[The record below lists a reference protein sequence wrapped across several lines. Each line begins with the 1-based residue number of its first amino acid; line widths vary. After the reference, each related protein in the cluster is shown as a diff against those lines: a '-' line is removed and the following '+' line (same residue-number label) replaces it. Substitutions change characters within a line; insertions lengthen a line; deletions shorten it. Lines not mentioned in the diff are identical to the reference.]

1 MTHKLNKT
9 NPKENNSSKD
19 EGDSMSK
26 KERWIVFP
34 AVIVLLLIATLFDL
48 RISQAVYGKNL
59 FSTVFE
65 VLGEAPIQFLALFGA
80 VTLFRFRSKKT
91 KWCSGLLAVAYGI
104 LAAAFAFMLGFA
116 TINYV
121 NENIAHELP
130 MVVSLV
136 TALVGLALAILLV
149 RAVPKERARE
159 AVTFA
164 IIAIVYILLIVI
176 IMNSIKSVWGRLRMR
191 EMLDPASEFTPWYEI
206 HFRGGF
212 ENRFA
217 SFPSG
222 HTMNAA
228 GMILI
233 TLLPTVFEKLKGK
246 EALLRVIAYGWV
258 AVVGFSRI
266 VAGAHFSTDVLF
278 GILLSYALFE
288 GTRAVVTNLRSKQTK
303 QSGGAMPVSSD
314 QLCN

>member
-1 MTHKLNKT
+1 MT
-9 NPKENNSSKD
+9 
-19 EGDSMSK
+19 K

-34 AVIVLLLIATLFDL
+34 CVIALLLLATFFDL
-48 RISQAVYGKNL
+48 KISQAIYGKNL

-80 VTLFRFRSKKT
+80 LTLFRFRSRRSKAAGAMLAAIY
-91 KWCSGLLAVAYGI
+91 GL

-130 MVVSLV
+130 IYASLAA
-136 TALVGLALAILLV
+136 ALTGLGLAVLLV

-164 IIAIVYILLIVI
+164 VIAIVYMLLIVI
-176 IMNSIKSVWGRLRMR
+176 VMNLMKGVWGRLRMR
-191 EMLDPASEFTPWYEI
+191 EMLDAASEFTPWYEI
-206 HFRGGF
+206 HYRGGF
-212 ENRFA
+212 DNRFA

-228 GMILI
+228 GVILI
-233 TLLPTVFEKLKGK
+233 TLPPGIFDLLKGK
-246 EALLRVIAYGWV
+246 EALLHILAYAW
-258 AVVGFSRI
+258 ALVVGVSRV
-266 VAGAHFSTDVLF
+266 VAGAHFTTDVLF

-288 GTRAVVTNLRSKQTK
+288 GTRAVVSKIRAKKMGIHGETPLAAPEQ
-303 QSGGAMPVSSD
+303 
-314 QLCN
+314 

>member
-1 MTHKLNKT
+1 MLNKI
-9 NPKENNSSKD
+9 NLKENNSSKD

-34 AVIVLLLIATLFDL
+34 AVIVLLLIATFFDL

-65 VLGEAPIQFLALFGA
+65 ILGEAPIQFLALFGA
-80 VTLFRFRSKKT
+80 VSLFRFRSRKT
-91 KWCSGLLAVAYGI
+91 KWGSGLLAVAYGI
-104 LAAAFAFMLGFA
+104 FAAAFAFMLGFA

-130 MVVSLV
+130 TVVSLL
-136 TALVGLALAILLV
+136 TALVGLALAILLS

-191 EMLDPASEFTPWYEI
+191 EMLDPTSEFTPWYEI

-212 ENRFA
+212 DNRYA

-266 VAGAHFSTDVLF
+266 VAGAHFATDVLF

-288 GTRAVVTNLRSKQTK
+288 GTRAVVTNLRSKPTK
-303 QSGGAMPVSSD
+303 QSGGTMPVLSN
-314 QLCN
+314 QLCK

>member
-1 MTHKLNKT
+1 MTKR
-9 NPKENNSSKD
+9 
-19 EGDSMSK
+19 
-26 KERWIVFP
+26 ERWIVFP
-34 AVIVLLLIATLFDL
+34 VVAVLLLITTVFDL

-59 FSTVFE
+59 FSTLFE
-65 VLGEAPIQFLALFGA
+65 VLGEAPIQFLALLGA
-80 VTLFRFRSKKT
+80 VTLLRFRSKKT
-91 KWCSGLLAVAYGI
+91 KCVSGLLIAAYGI
-104 LAAAFAFMLGFA
+104 LAVVFAFMFGFA

-130 MVVSLV
+130 IVVSLL
-136 TALVGLALAILLV
+136 TALAGFALAILLA

-164 IIAIVYILLIVI
+164 IIAIVYVILIVI

-191 EMLDPASEFTPWYEI
+191 EMLDPVSEFTPWYEI

-212 ENRFA
+212 DNRYA

-228 GMILI
+228 GVILI
-233 TLLPTVFEKLKGK
+233 TLLPTIFAGLKGK
-246 EALLRVIAYGWV
+246 EVLLRVIAYLWA
-258 AVVGFSRI
+258 AVVGFSRV
-266 VAGAHFSTDVLF
+266 VAGAHFATDVLF

-288 GTRAVVTNLRSKQTK
+288 ATRAVVTKIRSKQK
-303 QSGGAMPVSSD
+303 NISGTEVPVSLNHPI
-314 QLCN
+314 Q

>member
-1 MTHKLNKT
+1 MLNKI
-9 NPKENNSSKD
+9 NLKENNSSKD

-48 RISQAVYGKNL
+48 RISQAFYGKNL

-80 VTLFRFRSKKT
+80 VTLFRFRSRKT
-91 KWCSGLLAVAYGI
+91 KWSSGLLAVAYGI

-116 TINYV
+116 TINYI

-130 MVVSLV
+130 TVVSLL
-136 TALVGLALAILLV
+136 TALVGLALAILLA

-212 ENRFA
+212 DNRFA

-246 EALLRVIAYGWV
+246 EALLRIVAYGWV

-278 GILLSYALFE
+278 GILLSYTLFE
-288 GTRAVVTNLRSKQTK
+288 GTRAVVTKLRSKQTK

-314 QLCN
+314 QLCK

>member
-1 MTHKLNKT
+1 MTKT
-9 NPKENNSSKD
+9 
-19 EGDSMSK
+19 
-26 KERWIVFP
+26 ERWIVFP
-34 AVIVLLLIATLFDL
+34 SVAALLLLATFFDL

-59 FSTVFE
+59 FSTIFE

-80 VTLFRFRSKKT
+80 LTLLRFRSKKNKT
-91 KWCSGLLAVAYGI
+91 TGAVLAGAYGI
-104 LAAAFAFMLGFA
+104 LAAAFAFMFGFA

-130 MVVSLV
+130 VYVSLAA
-136 TALVGLALAILLV
+136 ALLGLGLAIWLS

-164 IIAIVYILLIVI
+164 VIAIVYLLLIVI
-176 IMNSIKSVWGRLRMR
+176 IMNSIKGIWGRLRMR
-191 EMLDPASEFTPWYEI
+191 EMLDPVSEFTPWYEI

-212 ENRFA
+212 DNRFA

-228 GMILI
+228 GVILI
-233 TLLPTVFEKLKGK
+233 TLLPAIFDKLKGK
-246 EALLRVIAYGWV
+246 EALLRTIAYVWV
-258 AVVGFSRI
+258 VVVGFSRV

-278 GILLSYALFE
+278 AILLSYALFE
-288 GTRAVVTNLRSKQTK
+288 GTRAVVLKIRGKRGLIGEMPLR
-303 QSGGAMPVSSD
+303 
-314 QLCN
+314 

>member
-1 MTHKLNKT
+1 MT
-9 NPKENNSSKD
+9 
-19 EGDSMSK
+19 K

-34 AVIVLLLIATLFDL
+34 AVVALLLIATAFDL
-48 RISQAVYGKNL
+48 RISQAVYGKNV

-65 VLGEAPIQFLALFGA
+65 ILGEAPIQFLALFGA
-80 VTLFRFRSKKT
+80 VTLMRFRSRKA
-91 KWCSGLLAVAYGI
+91 KWVSGLLMVAYGI
-104 LAAAFAFMLGFA
+104 LTAAFAAMFGFA

-130 MVVSLV
+130 IVVSLL
-136 TALVGLALAILLV
+136 TSLAGLALAILLA

-164 IIAIVYILLIVI
+164 IIAIVYLVLIVI
-176 IMNSIKSVWGRLRMR
+176 VMNSIKSVWGRLRMR
-191 EMLDPASEFTPWYEI
+191 EMLDPVREFTPWYEI

-212 ENRFA
+212 DNRFA

-228 GMILI
+228 GVILI
-233 TLLPTVFEKLKGK
+233 TMLPSVFAGLKGK
-246 EALLRVIAYGWV
+246 ETLLRVIAYSWAV
-258 AVVGFSRI
+258 VVGFSRV
-266 VAGAHFSTDVLF
+266 VAGAHFATDVLF

-314 QLCN
+314 QPTL

>member
-1 MTHKLNKT
+1 MTKT
-9 NPKENNSSKD
+9 
-19 EGDSMSK
+19 
-26 KERWIVFP
+26 ERWIVFP
-34 AVIVLLLIATLFDL
+34 SGAALLLLATFFDL

-59 FSTVFE
+59 FSTIFE

-80 VTLFRFRSKKT
+80 LTLLRFRSKKT
-91 KWCSGLLAVAYGI
+91 KAINAVLAGAYGF

-130 MVVSLV
+130 VYVSLAV
-136 TALVGLALAILLV
+136 ALLGLGLAIWLS

-164 IIAIVYILLIVI
+164 VIAIVYALLIVI
-176 IMNSIKSVWGRLRMR
+176 VMNSIKGVWGRLRMR
-191 EMLDPASEFTPWYEI
+191 EMLDPISEFTPWYEI

-212 ENRFA
+212 DNRFA

-228 GMILI
+228 GVILI
-233 TLLPTVFEKLKGK
+233 TLLPAIFDKLKGRG
-246 EALLRVIAYGWV
+246 ALLRMIAYAWAV
-258 AVVGFSRI
+258 VVGFSRV
-266 VAGAHFSTDVLF
+266 VAGAHFTTDVLF

-288 GTRAVVTNLRSKQTK
+288 GTRAVVLQIRGKR
-303 QSGGAMPVSSD
+303 GLIGEMPFR
-314 QLCN
+314 

>member
-1 MTHKLNKT
+1 MT
-9 NPKENNSSKD
+9 
-19 EGDSMSK
+19 K

-34 AVIVLLLIATLFDL
+34 VVIVLLLIATAFDL

-65 VLGEAPIQFLALFGA
+65 ILGEAPIQFLALFGA
-80 VTLFRFRSKKT
+80 VTLLRFRSRKA
-91 KWCSGLLAVAYGI
+91 KWVSGLLLVTYGM
-104 LAAAFAFMLGFA
+104 LAAAFAAMFGFA

-130 MVVSLV
+130 IAVSLL
-136 TALVGLALAILLV
+136 TALAGLTLAILLA
-149 RAVPKERARE
+149 RAVPKERSRE

-164 IIAIVYILLIVI
+164 IIAIVYLVLIVI
-176 IMNSIKSVWGRLRMR
+176 VMNSIKSIWGRLRMR
-191 EMLDPASEFTPWYEI
+191 EMLDPVSEFTPWYEI

-212 ENRFA
+212 DNRFA

-228 GMILI
+228 GVILI
-233 TLLPTVFEKLKGK
+233 TLLPSVFAGLKGK
-246 EALLRVIAYGWV
+246 ESLLRVIAYSW
-258 AVVGFSRI
+258 AAIIGFSRV
-266 VAGAHFSTDVLF
+266 VAGAHFATDVLF

-288 GTRAVVTNLRSKQTK
+288 GTRAVVTKLRSKQTNK
-303 QSGGAMPVSSD
+303 SGAETSVS
-314 QLCN
+314 LNHTVA

>member
-1 MTHKLNKT
+1 MLNKI
-9 NPKENNSSKD
+9 NLKENNSSKD

-80 VTLFRFRSKKT
+80 VTLFRFRSRKT
-91 KWCSGLLAVAYGI
+91 KWGRGLLAVAYGI

-130 MVVSLV
+130 TVVSLL
-136 TALVGLALAILLV
+136 TALVGLALAILLS

-176 IMNSIKSVWGRLRMR
+176 LMNFIKSVWGRLRMR

-212 ENRFA
+212 DNRFA

-246 EALLRVIAYGWV
+246 EALLRVIAYVWV

-266 VAGAHFSTDVLF
+266 VAGAHFATDVLF

-288 GTRAVVTNLRSKQTK
+288 GTRAVVTKLRSKQTK
-303 QSGGAMPVSSD
+303 QSGDAVPVSSN
-314 QLCN
+314 QLCK

>member
-1 MTHKLNKT
+1 MT
-9 NPKENNSSKD
+9 
-19 EGDSMSK
+19 K

-34 AVIVLLLIATLFDL
+34 VVTVLLLIATVFDL

-65 VLGEAPIQFLALFGA
+65 ILGEAPIQFLALFGA
-80 VTLFRFRSKKT
+80 VTLLRFRSRKS
-91 KWCSGLLAVAYGI
+91 KWVSGLLMVAYGI
-104 LAAAFAFMLGFA
+104 LAAAFCAMFGFA

-130 MVVSLV
+130 MLVSIL
-136 TALVGLALAILLV
+136 TALAGLALAIWLA

-164 IIAIVYILLIVI
+164 VITIVYLLLIVI

-191 EMLDPASEFTPWYEI
+191 EMLDPVREFTPWYEI

-212 ENRFA
+212 DNRFA

-228 GMILI
+228 GVILI
-233 TLLPTVFEKLKGK
+233 TLLPSVFTGLKGR
-246 EALLRVIAYGWV
+246 ETLLRVIAYLWA
-258 AVVGFSRI
+258 AVVGFSRV
-266 VAGAHFSTDVLF
+266 VAGAHFTTDVLF

-288 GTRAVVTNLRSKQTK
+288 GTRAVVGKLRSRKMNK
-303 QSGGAMPVSSD
+303 SGNEEAVSSD
-314 QLCN
+314 HSIE

>member
-1 MTHKLNKT
+1 MT
-9 NPKENNSSKD
+9 
-19 EGDSMSK
+19 K

-34 AVIVLLLIATLFDL
+34 VVVVLLLIATIFDL

-65 VLGEAPIQFLALFGA
+65 VLGEVPIQFLALFGA
-80 VTLFRFRSKKT
+80 LALLRFRSRKT
-91 KWCSGLLAVAYGI
+91 KWVSGLLLAAYGI
-104 LAAAFAFMLGFA
+104 LAAAFAFLFGFA

-130 MVVSLV
+130 TVVSLL
-136 TALVGLALAILLV
+136 TMLAGIVLAILLA

-164 IIAIVYILLIVI
+164 IIAIVYLLLIVI
-176 IMNSIKSVWGRLRMR
+176 VMNSIKSVWGRLRMR
-191 EMLDPASEFTPWYEI
+191 EMLDPVSEFTPWYEI

-212 ENRFA
+212 DNRFA

-228 GMILI
+228 GVILI
-233 TLLPTVFEKLKGK
+233 TLLPTIFVKLKGK
-246 EALLRVIAYGWV
+246 EVMLRVVAYGW
-258 AVVGFSRI
+258 AIVVGFSRV
-266 VAGAHFSTDVLF
+266 VAGAHFSTDVLV
-278 GILLSYALFE
+278 GILLSYMLFE
-288 GTRAVVTNLRSKQTK
+288 CTRAIVTKLRSRQM
-303 QSGGAMPVSSD
+303 SIAGCASPDSLD
-314 QLCN
+314 HPIE

>member
-1 MTHKLNKT
+1 MINKT
-9 NPKENNSSKD
+9 NLKQNNSSKN

-34 AVIVLLLIATLFDL
+34 AVAVLLMIATVFDL

-65 VLGEAPIQFLALFGA
+65 VLGEAPVQFLALFGA
-80 VTLFRFRSKKT
+80 VTLLRFRSRKT
-91 KWCSGLLAVAYGI
+91 KWGSGLLAVAYGI
-104 LAAAFAFMLGFA
+104 LAAAFAFMFGFA

-130 MVVSLV
+130 IVVSLL
-136 TALVGLALAILLV
+136 TALVGLALAILLA

-176 IMNSIKSVWGRLRMR
+176 LMNSIKSVWGRLRMR
-191 EMLDPASEFTPWYEI
+191 EMLDPASEFTPWYEV

-212 ENRFA
+212 DNRFA

-228 GMILI
+228 GVILI
-233 TLLPTVFEKLKGK
+233 TLLPTIFETLKGK
-246 EALLRVIAYGWV
+246 ETLLRIVAYGWV
-258 AVVGFSRI
+258 AIVGFSRI
-266 VAGAHFSTDVLF
+266 VAGAHFATDVLF

-288 GTRAVVTNLRSKQTK
+288 GTRAAVTNLRLRQTK
-303 QSGGAMPVSSD
+303 QSGGAMPVISKHPI
-314 QLCN
+314 L

>member
-1 MTHKLNKT
+1 MT
-9 NPKENNSSKD
+9 
-19 EGDSMSK
+19 K

-34 AVIVLLLIATLFDL
+34 VVAVLLLIATVFDL

-80 VTLFRFRSKKT
+80 LLLLRFRSRRT
-91 KWCSGLLAVAYGI
+91 KWVSGLLTAAYGL
-104 LAAAFAFMLGFA
+104 LAAAFAFMFGFA

-130 MVVSLV
+130 MVVSLI
-136 TALVGLALAILLV
+136 TALAGLALAILLS
-149 RAVPKERARE
+149 RAVLKERAKE

-206 HFRGGF
+206 NFRGGF
-212 ENRFA
+212 DNRFA

-228 GMILI
+228 GVILI
-233 TLLPTVFEKLKGK
+233 TLLPSIFVKLKGK
-246 EALLRVIAYGWV
+246 ETLLRVVAYGWA

-278 GILLSYALFE
+278 GILLSYTLFE
-288 GTRAVVTNLRSKQTK
+288 VARGVVTKLRSRQKNL
-303 QSGGAMPVSSD
+303 SGNASPVSPD
-314 QLCN
+314 HTIE

>member
-1 MTHKLNKT
+1 MT
-9 NPKENNSSKD
+9 
-19 EGDSMSK
+19 K

-34 AVIVLLLIATLFDL
+34 AVVALLLIATVFDL
-48 RISQAVYGKNL
+48 RISQAVYGKNV

-65 VLGEAPIQFLALFGA
+65 ILGEAPIQFLALFGA
-80 VTLFRFRSKKT
+80 VTLMRFRSRKA
-91 KWCSGLLAVAYGI
+91 KWVSGLLMVAYGI
-104 LAAAFAFMLGFA
+104 LTAAFAAMFGFA

-130 MVVSLV
+130 IVVSLL
-136 TALVGLALAILLV
+136 TSLAGLALAILLA

-164 IIAIVYILLIVI
+164 IIAIVYLVLIVI
-176 IMNSIKSVWGRLRMR
+176 VMNSIKSVWGRLRMR
-191 EMLDPASEFTPWYEI
+191 EMLDPVREFTPWYEI

-212 ENRFA
+212 DNRFA

-228 GMILI
+228 GVILI
-233 TLLPTVFEKLKGK
+233 TLLPSVLAGLKGK
-246 EALLRVIAYGWV
+246 ETLLRVIAYSWAV
-258 AVVGFSRI
+258 VVGFSRV
-266 VAGAHFSTDVLF
+266 VAGAHFATDVLF

-288 GTRAVVTNLRSKQTK
+288 GTRAIVTKIRSKKTN
-303 QSGGAMPVSSD
+303 QSGKEAPVSVD
-314 QLCN
+314 HPIA